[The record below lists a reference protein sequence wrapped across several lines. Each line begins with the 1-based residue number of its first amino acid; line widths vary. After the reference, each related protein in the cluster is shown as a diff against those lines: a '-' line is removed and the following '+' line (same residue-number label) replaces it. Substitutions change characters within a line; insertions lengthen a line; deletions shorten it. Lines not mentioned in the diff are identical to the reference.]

1 MSQQINP
8 TNLLLIITAIVAMLG
23 TVFAT
28 LVMLVFCLAAGA
40 NASAESIHRLKMIML
55 GCTLGSVLCLGV
67 AIWMVTHQRPGT
79 SALVAL
85 LPSVVMGATFLVKLM
100 S

>member
-1 MSQQINP
+1 M
-8 TNLLLIITAIVAMLG
+8 NLLLTITAIASMLG
-23 TVFAT
+23 TVIAT

-40 NASAESIHRLKMIML
+40 NATAESIHRLKMIML

-79 SALVAL
+79 SAIVAI
-85 LPSVVMGATFLVKLM
+85 LPAIVMGATFLIKLM